1 MNLIIVKEVFRV
13 SQINDVFLQQIDLP
27 FDVLFVVL
35 RTPLMARAYL
45 VSIFSV
51 LINIFQ
57 THIVLGSAF

>member
-1 MNLIIVKEVFRV
+1 LNLIIVKEVFRV

>member
-1 MNLIIVKEVFRV
+1 LNLIIVKEIFRV
-13 SQINDVFLQQIDLP
+13 PQINDVFLQQIDLP

-45 VSIFSV
+45 VSFFSV

-57 THIVLGSAF
+57 THIVLGSAL

>member
-1 MNLIIVKEVFRV
+1 MNLIIVKEIFRV
-13 SQINDVFLQQIDLP
+13 PQINDVFLQQIDLP

-45 VSIFSV
+45 VSFFSV

-57 THIVLGSAF
+57 THIVLGSAL